1 MKTKYTLLAFAVI
14 GLASCVAVKPHEMV
28 YLNDEEMK
36 LGNSMNKNFEIYIE
50 TIREGSTSAGS
61 NKSSGGCGCN

>member
-1 MKTKYTLLAFAVI
+1 MKIKLLILAITAM
-14 GLASCVAVKPHEMV
+14 GMASCVAVQPHEMV
-28 YLNDEEMK
+28 YINDQEMK
-36 LGNSMNKNFEIYIE
+36 LGNSIDKSFEIYIE